1 MPINRPRRVVST
13 VAVVL
18 FAALWPAGP
27 TGAATAPPA
36 AAGAVTVGSPILA
49 ITGAG
54 ASALSGTG
62 RFIAYEVFDA
72 GDQAR
77 LLRKDRMSGR
87 TKLLNRGIDGGV
99 ARGRYSQ
106 PPVISADGRRIA
118 FVSSAARLVPDDT
131 NGRSDAF
138 VRDAATDSTILVSRA
153 FDGGISN
160 ADSGSISLSKDG
172 RYAVFISRG
181 TDLVPGSTTTNSDV
195 YRRDLT
201 TGSTQQVTLRPDG
214 TPSRG
219 PGAGSADISADGRLV
234 AFSSYKTDL
243 TPVDGQDQ
251 EADLFVRDLTTGRTR
266 WLSQNLPVGADPYG
280 VVLSPDGRWVATR
293 WADGSLHLTNVA
305 TATTT
310 QVTSEG
316 FTTTGT
322 FTANGRL
329 LVYISAYKAYL
340 RDLTTGIDTELGTP
354 AGGGA
359 YCVTISAGGT
369 LAAFDW
375 IAFDGSQSGIY
386 TVTLSAP

>member
-1 MPINRPRRVVST
+1 MNRPRRVVST
-13 VAVVL
+13 AAVVL
-18 FAALWPAGP
+18 FAALWPGAP

-36 AAGAVTVGSPILA
+36 AASAVTVGPPILA
-49 ITGAG
+49 VAGAG

-62 RFIAYEVFDA
+62 RFIAYEVFDP
-72 GDQAR
+72 GGHAR
-77 LLRKDRMSGR
+77 LLRKDRATGV
-87 TKLLNRGIDGGV
+87 TKILNRNIDGGV
-99 ARGRYSQ
+99 AGGRYSQ
-106 PPVISADGRRIA
+106 PPVISSDGRRIA

-131 NGRSDAF
+131 NGRFDAF

-153 FDGGISN
+153 FNGGSSN
-160 ADSGSISLSKDG
+160 ADSGSISLSKNG

-181 TDLVPGSTTTNSDV
+181 TDLVPGSTTTNADV

-201 TGSTQQVTLRPDG
+201 TGTTQQVTLRPDG
-214 TPSRG
+214 SPSRG
-219 PGAGSADISADGRLV
+219 PGASAGVISADGRLV
-234 AFSSYKTDL
+234 AFASYNTDL

-266 WLSQNLPVGADPYG
+266 WLSPNLPVGADPSG
-280 VVLSPDGRWVATR
+280 VVLSPDGRWVCTR

-305 TATTT
+305 TATTI

-316 FTTTGT
+316 FAETGT

-329 LVYISAYKAYL
+329 LVYISANKAYL

-354 AGGGA
+354 AGGAAHGIS
-359 YCVTISAGGT
+359 ISADGT

-375 IAFDGSQSGIY
+375 VAFDGSQSGIY

>member
-1 MPINRPRRVVST
+1 MNRPRRMAST
-13 VAVVL
+13 AAVVL

-27 TGAATAPPA
+27 TGAATGPPA

-49 ITGAG
+49 IAGAG

-72 GDQAR
+72 GGQAR
-77 LLRKDRMSGR
+77 LLRRDRMSGR
-87 TKLLNRGIDGGV
+87 TKLLNRSIDGGV

-118 FVSSAARLVPDDT
+118 FISSAARLVPDDT

-153 FDGGISN
+153 FDGGISD
-160 ADSGSISLSKDG
+160 ADSGSTSVSKDG

-181 TDLVPGSTTTNSDV
+181 TDIVPGSTTSNADV

-201 TGSTQQVTLRPDG
+201 TGATRQVTLRPDG

-219 PGAGSADISADGRLV
+219 PGAGSAGISADGRLV
-234 AFSSYKTDL
+234 VFTSYNTDL
-243 TPVDGQDQ
+243 IPVDGQEQ
-251 EADLFVRDLTTGRTR
+251 EADLFVRDLSTGTTR
-266 WLSQNLPVGADPYG
+266 WLSQNLPVGADPSG
-280 VVLSPDGRWVATR
+280 VVLSPDGRWVSTR

-310 QVTSEG
+310 QVTFEG
-316 FTTTGT
+316 FAGTGT
-322 FTANGRL
+322 FTANGRM
-329 LVYISAYKAYL
+329 LVYISADKAYL
-340 RDLTTGIDTELGTP
+340 RELTTGIDTELGTP
-354 AGGGA
+354 AGGAAHG
-359 YCVTISAGGT
+359 VTISADGT
-369 LAAFDW
+369 LAALDW
-375 IAFDGSQSGIY
+375 VAFDGSQSGIY